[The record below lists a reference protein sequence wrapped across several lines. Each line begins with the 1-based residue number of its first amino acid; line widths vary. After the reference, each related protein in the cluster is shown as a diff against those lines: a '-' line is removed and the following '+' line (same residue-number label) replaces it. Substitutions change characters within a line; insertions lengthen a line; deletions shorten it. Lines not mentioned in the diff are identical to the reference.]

1 MDFSADPQAFD
12 DKKPEA
18 ASDGAANA
26 GSDATGE
33 GSSQALTPF
42 EAKKPAGS
50 ERNGPP
56 PLPKIEPIPSSAL
69 VVLPPKKEK
78 FDDRIAA
85 GERLGGSADAKR
97 TSWSGYALRAAAILL
112 VAGAAYAAGTHYLS
126 VPNLGASGAASHSA
140 PVAALTPPPS
150 SPNMPASIAST
161 SSTSS
166 TSSATP
172 AAAPTDVADLGRDA
186 KALSVEVQKLQEQLA
201 ALQAQTPGEI
211 HGLRK
216 SLDSLRADLDA
227 EKAESKAQIA
237 ALSAKLD
244 RFHES
249 TARIGTAEKTH
260 TDRLDAKA
268 IQATLDHAART
279 DGANGDVT
287 GSVPASRDAPATS
300 ASAEAPPHHGPQI
313 LNDWIVRD
321 VYRGI
326 ALVEGPQG
334 AMEVMPGDTLPGA
347 GTVRAIERRGEGWIV
362 LTSRGYV
369 DYEHD

>member
-42 EAKKPAGS
+42 EAKTPAGS
-50 ERNGPP
+50 ERKEPP

-85 GERLGGSADAKR
+85 GERFAGSADAQR
-97 TSWSGYALRAAAILL
+97 TSWSVYALRAAAILL
-112 VAGAAYAAGTHYLS
+112 VAGGAYAAGTHYLS
-126 VPNLGASGAASHSA
+126 VPNLGASGAVSHSA

-150 SPNMPASIAST
+150 TPSMSASAPN
-161 SSTSS
+161 
-166 TSSATP
+166 
-172 AAAPTDVADLGRDA
+172 AAPVAVPTDVADLGRDA
-186 KALSVEVQKLQEQLA
+186 KALSVEVQKLQAQLA

-249 TARIGTAEKTH
+249 TARIGAAEKTH
-260 TDRLDAKA
+260 ADRLDAKA

-279 DGANGDVT
+279 EGTNGDVT
-287 GSVPASRDAPATS
+287 GSVPSSRAQPATL
-300 ASAEAPPHHGPQI
+300 ASAEAPPHHSAQV